1 MNAFGLSIRQPA
13 YFPKLIYPSVI
24 AKRFARLLRTSIRS
38 WQLVILSVSVYLSTI
53 AAVAAY
59 DIQLTI
65 RYALSLKQ
73 YEQNPIGRWL
83 MDLDRIGD
91 NALPDVTLFVALKVL
106 GTVTVLIVIVGLVRW
121 RGRVGH
127 PVGIGVS
134 TFQIGLACYLTYVD
148 TTA

>member
-13 YFPKLIYPSVI
+13 YFPKLIYPSVLTKRI
-24 AKRFARLLRTSIRS
+24 AQALRATLCS
-38 WQLVILSVSVYLSTI
+38 WQLATLSVSVYLSTI
-53 AAVAAY
+53 AAVALY

-65 RYALSLKQ
+65 RYALFLKQ
-73 YEQNPIGRWL
+73 HEQNPMGRWL

-91 NALPDVTLFVALKVL
+91 NALPDVTLFLALKVL
-106 GTVTVLIVIVGLVRW
+106 GTVAVLIVIAGLVRW

-134 TFQIGLACYLTYVD
+134 AFQVGLACYLTYVD